1 MAAALQAIQI
11 HLWVLTGL
19 LTVIL
24 LAAGY
29 CNYSRI
35 KERASVSPLEHMKD
49 LWEREQFSKLRDY
62 TSAYLKARPN
72 ASEVLMYHAMVL
84 LHFKD
89 YEEARRVTEKLGRS
103 SPQYRKFASSLFEA
117 VDLDASS

>member
-1 MAAALQAIQI
+1 MAAELEAIQV

-19 LTVIL
+19 LIVIL
-24 LAAGY
+24 LAAGF
-29 CNYSRI
+29 CNYSRV
-35 KERASVSPLEHMKD
+35 KERSAVTPLDHMKD
-49 LWEREQFSKLRDY
+49 LWEREQFSELRNY
-62 TSAYLKARPN
+62 TSARLKERPN

-89 YEEARRVTEKLGRS
+89 YDEARRVTEKLGRS

-117 VDLDASS
+117 VDVDATS